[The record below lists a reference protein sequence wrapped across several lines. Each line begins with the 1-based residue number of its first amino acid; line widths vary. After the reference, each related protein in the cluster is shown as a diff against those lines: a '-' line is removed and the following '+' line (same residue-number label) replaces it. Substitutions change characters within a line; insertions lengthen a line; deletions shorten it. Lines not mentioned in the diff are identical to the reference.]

1 MIGPAAR
8 SGTPTGPDPRAFAP
22 DRRSIGRAGWHR
34 RTGLIPLVYLAG
46 IIAIGFAHP
55 VLAQWRWL
63 GIHVLLLGAVTNA
76 IVIWSAHFTAAVL
89 HAPSPASRRG
99 EALRLAGLNIGVLAV
114 LAGGALDLGWIGVGG
129 AGVVFAAICAH
140 LYWLRGRLR
149 ATLPAP
155 YRFTVH
161 YYLAAS
167 IALLTGI
174 PQGLVNLG
182 NQNALYYQADPA
194 RMGSSAGLLRTF
206 MYLGAIAASTGN
218 GIFFGARA
226 TTSGMHHL
234 AIFMLL
240 VAAVFL
246 ALTLADRSLGRVG
259 TVDSAAVEEAA
270 AVSG

>member
-1 MIGPAAR
+1 M
-8 SGTPTGPDPRAFAP
+8 
-22 DRRSIGRAGWHR
+22 
-34 RTGLIPLVYLAG
+34 LVA
-46 IIAIGFAHP
+46 
-55 VLAQWRWL
+55 
-63 GIHVLLLGAVTNA
+63 
-76 IVIWSAHFTAAVL
+76 
-89 HAPSPASRRG
+89 
-99 EALRLAGLNIGVLAV
+99 
-114 LAGGALDLGWIGVGG
+114 
-129 AGVVFAAICAH
+129 
-140 LYWLRGRLR
+140 
-149 ATLPAP
+149 
-155 YRFTVH
+155 
-161 YYLAAS
+161 